1 MKKSFTLIMLALAV
15 QMMAYA
21 QSFEFKYKGEVCAD
35 GSTVVINAETDMFG
49 ELACETN
56 PSSDPDGGLLI
67 VGKDGAYI
75 SGSAHLTILEH
86 TFKAKTLQWCMGGLC
101 VPIKDVTE
109 LDKTFE
115 GTSIQVLLDAFT
127 IRQEGHLLA
136 KLDVTVGSES
146 QSLYIEFSNGQQTS
160 ITSMTAAAGSAE
172 VYDLSGRLVC
182 SGADAAARQGL
193 RSGVYVI
200 KTDKQTRKIGIR

>member
-56 PSSDPDGGLLI
+56 PASNPDDGLLI

-75 SGSAHLTILEH
+75 SGSAHMTILEH

-146 QSLYIEFSNGQQTS
+146 QSLYIEFSNGQHS
-160 ITSMTAAAGSAE
+160 GVSSMTATE
-172 VYDLSGRLVC
+172 VCADIYDLNGRLVLA
-182 SGADAAARQGL
+182 GADAAARQGL
-193 RSGVYVI
+193 RSGVYVV
-200 KTDKQTRKIGIR
+200 KAGNRSRKVSVR

>member
-1 MKKSFTLIMLALAV
+1 MKKSFTLIMLALAI

-75 SGSAHLTILEH
+75 SGSAHLAILEH

-101 VPIKDVTE
+101 VPIKDVAE

-136 KLDVTVGSES
+136 KLDVTVGTES
-146 QSLYIEFSNGQQTS
+146 QSLYIEFSNGQHS
-160 ITSMTAAAGSAE
+160 GISSMTAAEGCAD
-172 VYDLSGRLVC
+172 VYDLNGRLVLA
-182 SGADAAARQGL
+182 GADAAARQGL
-193 RSGVYVI
+193 RSGVYVV
-200 KTDKQTRKIGIR
+200 KAGNKTRKVIVK